1 MEDSRKETID
11 GYIKIVRKYY
21 RTGDRDFLSKKME
34 IGDMLENKNKMT
46 YSQKSL
52 LQDLARVSQT
62 DNKTYQ
68 QIYEAFNIFYPNN
81 KIGGIKWVNL
91 TYMKNF

>member
-1 MEDSRKETID
+1 MYWRRDRMEDSRKETID

-81 KIGGIKWVNL
+81 KIGGIK
-91 TYMKNF
+91 

>member
-81 KIGGIKWVNL
+81 KIGGIK
-91 TYMKNF
+91 